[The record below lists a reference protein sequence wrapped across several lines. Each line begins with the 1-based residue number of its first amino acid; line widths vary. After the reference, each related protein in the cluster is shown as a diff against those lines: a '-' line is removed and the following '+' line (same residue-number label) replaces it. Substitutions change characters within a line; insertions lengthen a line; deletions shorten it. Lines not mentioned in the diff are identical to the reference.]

1 MKVNIIYFKANSITH
16 VNSAVRTKAIHE
28 NIDKYDIV
36 YIFVKTVYGNVYRS
50 YFNKKSNV
58 YGEIIQLNK

>member
-1 MKVNIIYFKANSITH
+1 MVVLA
-16 VNSAVRTKAIHE
+16 KAIHE